1 MTVKNHREAI
11 QKLNQKARRS
21 GIFANLET
29 IGSYDDFSQIV
40 CIDYLDKPGF
50 LQLID
55 GFKPYK
61 TNDPSEIN
69 KALQKN
75 YDSSTKFYSTCI
87 HELTHWLDHTSTL
100 WGQKQ
105 LIYIYN
111 SINAWTNQK
120 EKDFYRISIANSE
133 RLRARLAVYYTEEY
147 ATNIETKVVEP
158 WQYEYGSGVEFGIDG
173 RVREDRPFVY
183 TVFKNTNNERII
195 RVPFSMFA
203 LTEANATY
211 AELRNKVQATS
222 VLEESQRLVEL
233 NNLDKTIVDN
243 MYNSKLAIYSVATH
257 CLANSIKTSN
267 YLVAYELSSML
278 STLCLNLPNSLYQLL
293 KVPQEFEVFGNRIQ
307 SLKDIADP
315 GFAFFI
321 IAKNAPQYDSNVS
334 LKQLLEEALNNS
346 GLPDLEKIQQ
356 LVLMEVDELRNNII
370 NGIHVDKL
378 KFLLS
383 VGKNNITKRGIW
395 GQNYLSV
402 EKLSQSQI
410 MLPPIML
417 GDGYFTP
424 ISPNVLPFNQ
434 EFMEKWIDQII
445 DIEGSIE
452 QFIRA
457 CRL

>member
-1 MTVKNHREAI
+1 MTVENHREAI

-50 LQLID
+50 LQLIN
-55 GFKPYK
+55 GFKSYK
-61 TNDPSEIN
+61 TNDSFETN

-75 YDSSTKFYSTCI
+75 YELNTKFYSTCV

-111 SINAWTNQK
+111 AINAWTNQK
-120 EKDFYRISIANSE
+120 EKDFYRISIAHSE

-147 ATNIETKVVEP
+147 ATNNETKVVEP

-173 RVREDRPFVY
+173 KVREDRPFVY
-183 TVFKNTNNERII
+183 TVFKNVNDERII

-211 AELRNKVQATS
+211 AELRVKVQATS

-233 NNLDKTIVDN
+233 NDLDKTIVEDL
-243 MYNSKLAIYSVATH
+243 YNSKLAIYSVATH

-278 STLCLNLPNSLYQLL
+278 STLCLNLPNSLYQSL
-293 KVPQEFEVFGNRIQ
+293 KAPPEFEVFGNRIQ

-315 GFAFFI
+315 GFAFFT
-321 IAKNAPQYDSNVS
+321 IAKNAPQYDSNIS
-334 LKQLLEEALNNS
+334 HKQLLEEALHNS
-346 GLPDLEKIQQ
+346 GLPDLKTIQQ
-356 LVLMEVDELRNNII
+356 SVLIEMDQLKSNIV

-378 KFLLS
+378 KLLLS
-383 VGKNNITKRGIW
+383 VGKENVVQRGIW
-395 GQNYLSV
+395 GENYLSV
-402 EKLSQSQI
+402 ENLYQSQI
-410 MLPPIML
+410 TLPPIVL
-417 GDGYFTP
+417 GDGYSTP
-424 ISPNVLPFNQ
+424 ISPKMLPINQ
-434 EFMEKWIDQII
+434 EFIDMWIDQII